1 VKVLNTLLAGRSVYG
16 SISRWTYKN
25 SIPKGLRKGG
35 MPAEIIQS
43 VPTRSEDGRAGAC
56 GFQRAVSRVLSGSD
70 FVC

>member
-1 VKVLNTLLAGRSVYG
+1 
-16 SISRWTYKN
+16 
-25 SIPKGLRKGG
+25 